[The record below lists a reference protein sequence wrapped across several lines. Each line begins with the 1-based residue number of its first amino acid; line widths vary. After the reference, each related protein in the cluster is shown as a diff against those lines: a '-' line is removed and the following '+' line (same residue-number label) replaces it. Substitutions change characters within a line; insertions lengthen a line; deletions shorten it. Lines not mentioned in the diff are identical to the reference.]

1 MAHDRMIRQ
10 SPFPAVLEPPAPVLA
25 EVIHYPD
32 SDGRFLPEN
41 PLQASAIVN
50 LRAALTH
57 HFNEV
62 PRVVLR
68 GGMFMYY
75 EEGNPKKNIAPDIF
89 VVLDHD
95 LGKRRVYKI
104 WEEGKPPDFALEVLS
119 PSTYTH
125 NEEEKVV
132 LYARLGIGEYFRF
145 QPDPE
150 KQEPRLV
157 GHRLHRGEYRD
168 VEAEPGGGLLSVS
181 LGVEMRVEGEN
192 VRVRD
197 PVTGTEYPWMDEIP
211 RNTKAAAL
219 RLKAEVEAR
228 RLADARAEA
237 EAARAETE
245 AEARRRSEARAE
257 AEAARAEA
265 EAARAEAE
273 AARAEAEAEVR
284 RRLEAQAEAD
294 KTRIAELESRLRQ
307 AGH

>member
-1 MAHDRMIRQ
+1 MAHDRIIRQ
-10 SPFPAVLEPPAPVLA
+10 SPFPAVLEPPAPLLA

-41 PLQASAIVN
+41 HQQACAIVN
-50 LRAALTH
+50 LRFALLH
-57 HFNEV
+57 HFDRV

-95 LGKRRVYKI
+95 MGERRVYKI

-119 PSTYTH
+119 PSTHTR
-125 NEEEKVV
+125 NEKEKVV

-168 VEAEPGGGLLSVS
+168 VEAEPGGGLLSAS
-181 LGVEMRVEGEN
+181 LGVEMRVEGTN

-197 PVTGTEYPWMDEIP
+197 PVTGREYAWSEEIP
-211 RNTKAAAL
+211 RNT
-219 RLKAEVEAR
+219 EV
-228 RLADARAEA
+228 
-237 EAARAETE
+237 
-245 AEARRRSEARAE
+245 AEARVEAAEARAE

-265 EAARAEAE
+265 EAEA
-273 AARAEAEAEVR
+273 R

-294 KTRIAELESRLRQ
+294 KARIAELESRLRQ